1 MVDAR
6 TYGEKGL
13 FDGAHTGKLNATVGR
28 KGEGGSLIP
37 GCNGLAAAAVVFQRV
52 GKRIIRLQ
60 I

>member
-37 GCNGLAAAAVVFQRV
+37 GCGGGGGFSK
-52 GKRIIRLQ
+52 GG
-60 I
+60 